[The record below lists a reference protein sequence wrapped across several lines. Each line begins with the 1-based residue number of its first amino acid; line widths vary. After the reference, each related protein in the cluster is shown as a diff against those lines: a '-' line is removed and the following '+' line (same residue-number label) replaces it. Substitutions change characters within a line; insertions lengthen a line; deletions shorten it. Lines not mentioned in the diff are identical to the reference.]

1 MNHPLCKFSGR
12 IFFSMAMTAL
22 LAGCQSEKPRQVA
35 QNQVPPPAV
44 APLATPVALAPV
56 DSSVV
61 NAPPTVQTVVRI
73 RAGAAAKWT
82 DSQGNVWGPDQ
93 GFTGG
98 DTTERPDAAIT
109 NTSDPDIY
117 RAEHYGMDS
126 FSTPLA
132 NGKYLVKLHFAE
144 TFEGI
149 EAAGQRVF
157 SFKVEGQEFK
167 DFDVF
172 ARSGGFC
179 KAYIVSV
186 PVEITHN
193 KLTITFT
200 TQVEN
205 PQINGIEILPQ
216 M

>member
-1 MNHPLCKFSGR
+1 MNHQPSKLSRQILFSVVV
-12 IFFSMAMTAL
+12 AAL
-22 LAGCQSEKPRQVA
+22 LAGCQSEQPPRA
-35 QNQVPPPAV
+35 QNSVPPPPV
-44 APLATPVALAPV
+44 APLAAPVAISPAA
-56 DSSVV
+56 SSVV
-61 NAPPTVQTVVRI
+61 NAPPAVQTVVRI
-73 RAGAAAKWT
+73 RAGSTTNWT
-82 DSQGNVWGPDQ
+82 DSQGNMWGPDQ
-93 GFTGG
+93 GFSGG
-98 DTTERPDAAIT
+98 DTDERPDVAIT
-109 NTSDPDIY
+109 NTTDPDIY

-149 EAAGQRVF
+149 EGPGQRVF
-157 SFKVEGQEFK
+157 SFNVQGQEFK

-172 ARSGGFC
+172 ARAGGPF

-186 PVEITHN
+186 PVEVTNH

-200 TQVEN
+200 TQIEN
-205 PQINGIEILPQ
+205 PQINGIEIIPQ